1 MLRGKKLHAQL
12 LVLISI
18 LHMVDLTAN
27 TLSIDQTSKIPNVS
41 SFVFAKNSLIRLNSN
56 SKPNTTRSFA
66 NVMKHSTITQ
76 LREC

>member
-12 LVLISI
+12 PVLISI

-27 TLSIDQTSKIPNVS
+27 TLSIDHTSKIPNVS

-66 NVMKHSTITQ
+66 KALPKFLWLAYSAQ
-76 LREC
+76 